1 MLQAEKTN
9 GIGSIQKEA
18 LLNMARWSENGF
30 EKLMKTNKLDV
41 VVTPFSSFSS
51 ILAIGGYPGIIVP
64 AGYEKG
70 QPFGICFGGLKGSE
84 PKLIEI
90 AYSFEQATLIR
101 KPPPLRKLEIT
112 NKMASTQII

>member
-1 MLQAEKTN
+1 VVD
-9 GIGSIQKEA
+9 
-18 LLNMARWSENGF
+18 LLNVMGECPLSDGVDSWSWKLSLEGVYSVRSAS
-30 EKLMKTNKLDV
+30 LMKINKLDA
-41 VVTPFSSFSS
+41 VVTPFSFFSS
-51 ILAIGGYPGIIVP
+51 ILAIGGYLGVIVP

-101 KPPPLRKLEIT
+101 KPPPLRKLEVT
-112 NKMASTQII
+112 SLK